1 MNVVKKL
8 VNEILREYGV
18 IDTGASQ
25 AVGEAVEYH
34 IKEAIRSQLQ
44 SVHYTHQLVA
54 GMMSNP
60 EYDAATDACLIDAA
74 VEISNAIINTVIAGK
89 ADSEHTH

>member
-1 MNVVKKL
+1 MNTVQKM

-25 AVGEAVEYH
+25 AVGEAVEFQ

-44 SVHYTHQLVA
+44 SVHYAHQLVT
-54 GMMSNP
+54 GMLSNP
-60 EYDAATDACLIDAA
+60 DYAESSDEVLIDYA
-74 VEISNAIINTVIAGK
+74 IGLSDQIINTVIAGK